1 MKTQKRFLS
10 LALTLVLCLGLLPTA
25 ATAAGND
32 FIIQDGVLKGYRGA
46 EVNVVVPDGVT
57 AIGEGAFRDKADLQ
71 SVTLP
76 ASVKKIGYEAFKGCA
91 GLTDVVIPDSVLQVD
106 ADAFKECTGLKTATL
121 GKGLVALPQGMF
133 YHCTSLAAVNIP
145 DTVTKIGQGTF
156 EGCSALTNI
165 AIPGSVTEI
174 GNQAFM
180 ETGLT
185 SLTIPGTV
193 KTVYSRAFKGCSK
206 LADLTICDGVEE
218 IGEFVYGETFQGCT
232 SLTHVELPDSV
243 ELLGEETFADCASL
257 TSLTLS
263 KGMTSVR
270 AEIVGNCKSL
280 ETLVI
285 PAGITD
291 ISYYLFG
298 IGMFDINEEY
308 PRVTIYGEANSAAD
322 LYAYERGVPFV
333 VMEPQS
339 VEPAPAPIPAS
350 GTAYAS
356 TQSVN
361 VDGKAVEFQ
370 MYALK
375 DAAGNATNYIKLR
388 DLAGILNGTAAQ
400 FNVGWDGS
408 VTITAKTA
416 YTPNGTEGSTPFSG
430 DRAYQQA
437 SAPTKVNGQSKDLA
451 AFVINDDNGGG
462 YTYYQLRDLA
472 QALGFNVGWSA
483 DKGVFVETGKPYD
496 PAN

>member
-1 MKTQKRFLS
+1 MKNQRRFLS
-10 LALTLVLCLGLLPTA
+10 LALALVLCLGLLPTA

-57 AIGEGAFRDKADLQ
+57 EIGEGAFRDKADLQ

-91 GLTDVVIPDSVLQVD
+91 GLTGMVIPDSVLQVD
-106 ADAFKECTGLKTATL
+106 ADAFKECTGLKTATI
-121 GKGLVALPQGMF
+121 GKGLVALSQGMF
-133 YHCTSLAAVNIP
+133 FHCTSLAAVNIP
-145 DTVTKIGQGTF
+145 NSVTKIGEGAF

-174 GNQAFM
+174 CSKAFM

-193 KTVYSRAFKGCSK
+193 KTVGSRAFRGCSK

-218 IGEFVYGETFQGCT
+218 IGEVVYGETFQGCT
-232 SLTHVELPDSV
+232 SLTHVELPDSMTW
-243 ELLGEETFADCASL
+243 LGKGTFADCTSL

-263 KGMTSVR
+263 KGMTSAK
-270 AEIVGNCKSL
+270 AEIVGNCKAL

-285 PAGITD
+285 PTNITD
-291 ISYYLFG
+291 ISFYICG
-298 IGMFDINEEY
+298 IGSYEIKEAF
-308 PRVTIYGEANSAAD
+308 PRLTIYGEANSAAD
-322 LYAYERGVPFV
+322 LYAYERGIPFV

-339 VEPAPAPIPAS
+339 VEPAPIPAS

-375 DAAGNATNYIKLR
+375 DAGGNATNYIKLR
-388 DLAGILNGTAAQ
+388 DLANILNGTAAQ
-400 FNVGWDGS
+400 FNVGWDGA
-408 VTITAKTA
+408 VTITAKTT

-430 DRAYQQA
+430 DRAYQEA
-437 SAPTKVNGQSKDLA
+437 TAPTKVNGQTAQLA
-451 AFVINDDNGGG
+451 AFTLSDDNGGG
-462 YTYYQLRDLA
+462 YTYYQLRDLGN
-472 QALGFNVGWSA
+472 ALGFNVGWSA
-483 DKGVFVETGKPYD
+483 DKGVFVETGRPYD